1 MRTIAAC
8 SSAWSRILAESLR
21 APDEPLAFLVAP
33 GPETPPAVVCRAAA
47 HALLDLPPLPPRTPP
62 WLAAHQV
69 PACERLLAILARYG
83 GAVLADA
90 VGLGKSYVALAAA
103 QAQGTP
109 CTLVVPAVLVLQ
121 WRALLKR
128 IGYRAEIITHEA
140 LSNSAHRRGTADPS
154 ARLLVIDEAH
164 RFRNPATRRYRAL
177 ARLAIGARALLVTAT
192 PVHNRPADL
201 LHLLRLFLRDD
212 ALVAFGVPSLSRAAH
227 DADPEP
233 SVTTALARLVVARSR
248 RRIAAGWPGLRFPAR
263 GVARTI
269 HAAPAER
276 GRLVELTEGIARLQF
291 AGNAAALFRLTL
303 LRRLASSVPALRET
317 LRRYEAFQTVA
328 LDAAAAQ
335 RRLTQREFRRL
346 FPMADEAD
354 LQLAF
359 LPLLLEATN
368 DAPIAS
374 SDLELVRRLLG
385 STGAGPDPK
394 AEALTRLLGADP
406 AKTIVFIDAAATV
419 RHLRLRLAGTF
430 RVGAVAG
437 TAAWLGRDRVPRHEV
452 LEAFAPRAL
461 GVAPPHATAAVDV
474 LLATDLL
481 GEGLNLQDAER
492 VVHYDLPWSPARLAQ
507 RVGRIDRLA
516 SPHTHVS
523 TAAFVPVEPLAGAL
537 AVERRLALKVRAQ
550 LSTGAAE
557 VETVRGRTDADAP
570 LDWCDRLQRLATAG
584 VEVAPPAA
592 AASVASHRDAC
603 VLIVRLGDLVEAIVV
618 ERGVA
623 VADATRATAL
633 LEGAAVAMPLPL
645 DTTALGEALRQAAS
659 LVRERLAG
667 IAAARWRA
675 ADRDRVGRRLI
686 PWALAAARRAAR
698 AGDVHRLA
706 RLDALVARLAG
717 GPTAGEEL
725 LLEDLLAR
733 RGALDIRH
741 LLAWHERLPPPTP
754 IGDAATPELV
764 AAVVFKEP
772 GRVTL
777 RR

>member
-8 SSAWSRILAESLR
+8 SSVWSRILAESLR

-33 GPETPPAVVCRAAA
+33 GPERSPAVVCKAAA
-47 HALLDLPPLPPRTPP
+47 RALLDLPPIPPRTPP
-62 WLAAHQV
+62 WLAPHQV
-69 PACERLLAILARYG
+69 PACERLLAILARYD

-103 QAQGTP
+103 QAQDTP

-121 WRALLKR
+121 WRVLLKR
-128 IGYRAEIITHEA
+128 IGYQAGIITHEA
-140 LSNSAHRRGTADPS
+140 LSSAAYRPRPSGAPAGTSGAS
-154 ARLLVIDEAH
+154 ARLLVVDEAH
-164 RFRNPATRRYRAL
+164 RFRNPVTRRYRAL
-177 ARLAIGARALLVTAT
+177 ARLAIGARVLLVTAT

-212 ALVAFGVPSLSRAAH
+212 ALVALGVPSLSRAAH
-227 DADPEP
+227 DADPGP
-233 SVTTALARLVVARSR
+233 AVLAAVARLVVARSR
-248 RRIAAGWPGLRFPAR
+248 RRIAAGWPGLRFPVRGGAR
-263 GVARTI
+263 II
-269 HAAPAER
+269 HAAPAEWE
-276 GRLVELTEGIARLQF
+276 RLVELTDGIARLRPP
-291 AGNAAALFRLTL
+291 GNAAALFRLTL

-317 LRRYEAFQTVA
+317 LRRYEAFRSVA
-328 LDAAAAQ
+328 LDAAAAR
-335 RRLTQREFRRL
+335 RRLTQRDFRRL

-359 LPLLLEATN
+359 LPLLLEATD
-368 DAPIAS
+368 DARADP
-374 SDLELVRRLLG
+374 SDLDLVRQLLERA
-385 STGAGPDPK
+385 GAGPDPK
-394 AEALTRLLGADP
+394 AEALARLLAAEP
-406 AKTIVFIDAAATV
+406 AKTIVFTVAAATV
-419 RHLRLRLAGTF
+419 RHLRRRLDGTF

-492 VVHYDLPWSPARLAQ
+492 VIHYDLPWSPARLAQ

-516 SPHTHVS
+516 SPHTQVT
-523 TAAFVPVEPLAGAL
+523 TAAFLPPEPLAGAL
-537 AVERRLALKVRAQ
+537 AVERLLALKVRAQ
-550 LSTGAAE
+550 LSAGAAE
-557 VETVRGRTDADAP
+557 VETVRGRTNADAP
-570 LDWCDRLQRLATAG
+570 LDWCDRLQRLAAADA
-584 VEVAPPAA
+584 EVAPPAA
-592 AASVASHRDAC
+592 AATVASDDDAR

-623 VADATRATAL
+623 AADATRATAL
-633 LEGAAVAMPLPL
+633 LERTVNATPLPL
-645 DTTALGEALRQAAS
+645 DTTALGEALRLAAP
-659 LVRERLAG
+659 LIRDRLAG

-698 AGDVHRLA
+698 SGDAHRLA

-717 GPTAGEEL
+717 GLTAGEEL

-733 RGALDIRH
+733 RSALDVRD

-754 IGDAATPELV
+754 PSDPPAPELV
-764 AAVVFKEP
+764 AAVVLK
-772 GRVTL
+772 
-777 RR
+777 

>member
-8 SSAWSRILAESLR
+8 SSVWSRILAESLR

-33 GPETPPAVVCRAAA
+33 GPETPPALVCRAAA
-47 HALLDLPPLPPRTPP
+47 RALLDLPPLPPRTPP

-90 VGLGKSYVALAAA
+90 VGLGKSFVALAAA
-103 QAQGTP
+103 QAQGTS

-128 IGYRAEIITHEA
+128 IGYPAGIITHEA
-140 LSNSAHRRGTADPS
+140 LSSGVHRFRHSAAPAGTACP
-154 ARLLVIDEAH
+154 APLLIVDEAH
-164 RFRNPATRRYRAL
+164 RFRNPLTRRYRAL
-177 ARLAIGARALLVTAT
+177 ARLAIGTRALLVTAT

-212 ALVAFGVPSLSRAAH
+212 AFVALGVPSLSRATH
-227 DADPEP
+227 EADPGP
-233 SVTTALARLVVARSR
+233 SVAAAVARLVVARSR
-248 RRIAAGWPGLRFPAR
+248 KRIATAWPGLRFPAR
-263 GVARTI
+263 GAAHTI

-276 GRLVELTEGIARLQF
+276 GRLDELTDGISRLEPP
-291 AGNAAALFRLTL
+291 GSAAALFRLTL

-317 LRRYEAFQTVA
+317 LRRYEAFSTVA
-328 LDAAAAQ
+328 LDAATAR
-335 RRLTQREFRRL
+335 RRLTRRDFRRM

-359 LPLLLEATN
+359 LPLLLEATD
-368 DAPIAS
+368 DARADA
-374 SDLELVRRLLG
+374 SDLDLVRWLLVR
-385 STGAGPDPK
+385 TGTGPDPK
-394 AEALTRLLGADP
+394 AEALAQLLAADP
-406 AKTIVFIDAAATV
+406 AKTIVFTDAAATV
-419 RHLRLRLAGTF
+419 RHLRLRLCGMF

-437 TAAWLGRDRVPRHEV
+437 TAAWLGRDRALRHEV

-461 GVAPPHATAAVDV
+461 GVVPPHATSAVDV

-492 VVHYDLPWSPARLAQ
+492 VIHYDLPWSPARLAQ

-516 SPHTHVS
+516 SPHDHVT
-523 TAAFVPVEPLAGAL
+523 TATFLPPEPLAGAL

-550 LSTGAAE
+550 IAAGAAE
-557 VETVRGRTDADAP
+557 VETVRGRADVDAP
-570 LDWCDRLQRLATAG
+570 LDWCDRLQCLAATGAA
-584 VEVAPPAA
+584 VAA
-592 AASVASHRDAC
+592 AAAVTTVAGEGSAY
-603 VLIVRLGDLVEAIVV
+603 VLIVRFGDLVEAIVV

-623 VADATRATAL
+623 QADATRATAL
-633 LEGAAVAMPLPL
+633 LEGAAVATTLPH
-645 DTTALGEALRQAAS
+645 DATALGDALRMAAP
-659 LVRERLAG
+659 LIRDRLAG

-698 AGDVHRLA
+698 DGDAHRLA
-706 RLDALVARLAG
+706 RLDALVARLTG
-717 GPTAGEEL
+717 GLTAGEEL

-733 RGALDIRH
+733 RGALEVRH
-741 LLAWHERLPPPTP
+741 LLAWHEHLPSPTP
-754 IGDAATPELV
+754 TSDPPTPELV
-764 AAVVFKEP
+764 AAVVLK
-772 GRVTL
+772 
-777 RR
+777 

>member
-8 SSAWSRILAESLR
+8 SSVWSRILAESLQ

-47 HALLDLPPLPPRTPP
+47 RALLDLPPLPPRSPP

-69 PACERLLAILARYG
+69 PACERLVAILARYG

-90 VGLGKSYVALAAA
+90 VGLGKSFVALAAA

-128 IGYRAEIITHEA
+128 TGYQAGIITHEA
-140 LSNSAHRRGTADPS
+140 LSSRVYRPKQSAAPAGTSGP
-154 ARLLVIDEAH
+154 ARLLVVDEAH
-164 RFRNPATRRYRAL
+164 RFRNPLTRRYHAL

-192 PVHNRPADL
+192 PVHNRPGDL

-212 ALVAFGVPSLSRAAH
+212 ALVALGVPSLSRATH
-227 DADPEP
+227 DADPGP
-233 SVTTALARLVVARSR
+233 SVAAAVARLVVARSR
-248 RRIAAGWPGLRFPAR
+248 KRIAIAWPGLRFPSR
-263 GVARTI
+263 GVALTI

-276 GRLVELTEGIARLQF
+276 ERLVELTDGISRLEPP
-291 AGNAAALFRLTL
+291 GSAAALFRLTL

-317 LRRYEAFQTVA
+317 LRRYEAFSTVA
-328 LDAAAAQ
+328 MEAATTR
-335 RRLTQREFRRL
+335 RRLTRRDFRRM

-359 LPLLLEATN
+359 LPLLLEATDDTPV
-368 DAPIAS
+368 DA
-374 SDLELVRRLLG
+374 SDLDLVRRLLERA
-385 STGAGPDPK
+385 GAGPDPK
-394 AEALTRLLGADP
+394 AEALAQLLAAEP
-406 AKTIVFIDAAATV
+406 VKTIVFTDAAATV
-419 RHLRLRLAGTF
+419 RHLRLRLCDTF

-437 TAAWLGRDRVPRHEV
+437 TAAWLGRDRASRHEV
-452 LEAFAPRAL
+452 LEAFAPRAF
-461 GVAPPHATAAVDV
+461 GVAPPHATSAVDV

-492 VVHYDLPWSPARLAQ
+492 VIHYDLPWSPARLAQ

-516 SPHTHVS
+516 SPHGRVT
-523 TAAFVPVEPLAGAL
+523 TATFLPPEPLAGAL

-550 LSTGAAE
+550 IAAGAAD
-557 VETVRGRTDADAP
+557 VETIRGRADADAP
-570 LDWCDRLQRLATAG
+570 LDWCDRLQRLAAVDATDA
-584 VEVAPPAA
+584 PAA
-592 AASVASHRDAC
+592 AVTTVAGDGSGH

-623 VADATRATAL
+623 RADATRATAL
-633 LEGAAVAMPLPL
+633 LEEAAVATPLPH
-645 DTTALGEALRQAAS
+645 DTTALGDALRLAAPCI
-659 LVRERLAG
+659 RERLAG

-698 AGDVHRLA
+698 EGDAPRLA
-706 RLDALVARLAG
+706 RLDTLVARLAG
-717 GPTAGEEL
+717 GLTAGEEL

-733 RGALDIRH
+733 RGALDVRH
-741 LLAWHERLPPPTP
+741 LLAWHDHIPPPTP
-754 IGDAATPELV
+754 PRDPPTPELV
-764 AAVVFKEP
+764 AVIVLK
-772 GRVTL
+772 
-777 RR
+777 

>member
-8 SSAWSRILAESLR
+8 SSAWSRVLAESLQ
-21 APDEPLAFLVAP
+21 APDEPLAFLVTP
-33 GPETPPAVVCRAAA
+33 GPETRPAVVCSAAA
-47 HALLDLPPLPPRTPP
+47 RALLDLPPLPPRTPP
-62 WLAAHQV
+62 WLAPHQV
-69 PACERLLAILARYG
+69 PACERLLAILARHG

-90 VGLGKSYVALAAA
+90 VGLGKSYVALATA

-109 CTLVVPAVLVLQ
+109 CTLIVPAVLALQ

-128 IGYRAEIITHEA
+128 IGYQAGIITHEA
-140 LSNSAHRRGTADPS
+140 LSSAAYRPRPSGAPAGTAGPA
-154 ARLLVIDEAH
+154 ARLLVVDEAH
-164 RFRNPATRRYRAL
+164 RFRNPVTRRYRAL
-177 ARLAIGARALLVTAT
+177 ARLAIGARVLLVTAT

-212 ALVAFGVPSLSRAAH
+212 ALVALGVPSLSRAAH
-227 DADPEP
+227 DADPGL
-233 SVTTALARLVVARSR
+233 SISAAVARLIVARSR
-248 RRIAAGWPGLRFPAR
+248 RRIAAGWPGLRFPVR

-269 HAAPAER
+269 HAAPAEWE
-276 GRLVELTEGIARLQF
+276 RLVELTEGIARLEPP
-291 AGNAAALFRLTL
+291 GNAAALFRLTL

-317 LRRYEAFQTVA
+317 LRRYEAFRTVA
-328 LDAAAAQ
+328 LDAATAR
-335 RRLTQREFRRL
+335 RRLTQRDFRRL

-359 LPLLLEATN
+359 LPLLLEAT
-368 DAPIAS
+368 DDGCADS

-385 STGAGPDPK
+385 RAGAGPDPK
-394 AEALTRLLGADP
+394 AEALARLLAADP
-406 AKTIVFIDAAATV
+406 AKTIVFTVAAATV
-419 RHLRLRLAGTF
+419 RHLRRRLDGTF
-430 RVGAVAG
+430 RIGAVAG
-437 TAAWLGRDRVPRHEV
+437 TGAWLGRDRVPRHEV

-492 VVHYDLPWSPARLAQ
+492 VIHYDLPWSPARLAQ

-516 SPHTHVS
+516 SPHTHVT
-523 TAAFVPVEPLAGAL
+523 TAAFLPPEPLAGAL
-537 AVERRLALKVRAQ
+537 EVERRLALKVRAQ
-550 LSTGAAE
+550 LSAGAAE

-570 LDWCDRLQRLATAG
+570 LDWCDRLQRLAATGA
-584 VEVAPPAA
+584 EVAPAA
-592 AASVASHRDAC
+592 AAATVASDGDAR
-603 VLIVRLGDLVEAIVV
+603 VLIVRLGDLVEAIVI
-618 ERGVA
+618 ERGA
-623 VADATRATAL
+623 AAADATRATAL
-633 LEGAAVAMPLPL
+633 LERAAVAAPLPL
-645 DTTALGEALRQAAS
+645 DTTALGEALRLAAP
-659 LVRERLAG
+659 LIRERLAG

-698 AGDVHRLA
+698 GGDAHRLA

-717 GPTAGEEL
+717 GLTAGEEL

-733 RGALDIRH
+733 RGALDVRD

-754 IGDAATPELV
+754 PSDPPAPELV
-764 AAVVFKEP
+764 AAVVLK
-772 GRVTL
+772 
-777 RR
+777 